1 MKGFLT
7 AVSFL
12 TILKI
17 DLKDYDNKK
26 AVYFFPMVG
35 LLIALPAYLLLKS
48 NLHFKEF
55 FTLLYLTII
64 TGALHLDGLA
74 DTADAFFSHKERE
87 KKLQI
92 MKDSRIGVMGAV
104 TLILASL
111 FKYELLKDIHPSI
124 LFFVLSYSRL
134 GAVIVMLALPY
145 ARESGTGSF
154 FKIVELKSLYS
165 FFLLIPITIFL
176 YQGLLFSIL
185 FNTVFILLC
194 IILISF
200 YKKIIGG
207 WTGDMVGAFIEF
219 SEIILLYISIEL
231 KTYC

>member
-64 TGALHLDGLA
+64 TGTLHLDGLA

-87 KKLQI
+87 KKLEI

-134 GAVIVMLALPY
+134 GAVIVMLTLPY

-154 FKIVELKSLYS
+154 FKMVELKSIYS
-165 FFLLIPITIFL
+165 FFLSIPLTIFL
-176 YQGLLFSIL
+176 YQGLLFSTL

-219 SEIILLYISIEL
+219 SEIIMLYISIEL

>member
-12 TILKI
+12 TIFKI
-17 DLKDYDNKK
+17 NLRDYDNKK

-35 LLIALPAYLLLKS
+35 FFIALPAYLLLKS

-55 FTLLYLTII
+55 FTLLYFTVI
-64 TGALHLDGLA
+64 TGGLHLDGLA
-74 DTADAFFSHKERE
+74 DTADAIFSHKGRE
-87 KKLQI
+87 KKLEI

-111 FKYELLKDIHPSI
+111 FKYEILKDIHPSI
-124 LFFVLSYSRL
+124 LFFTLSYSRL
-134 GAVIVMLALPY
+134 GAVIVMSALPY

-154 FKIVELKSLYS
+154 FKMVELKSLYS
-165 FFLLIPITIFL
+165 FFLLVPFTIFF
-176 YQGLLFSIL
+176 YESLLFSIF
-185 FNTVFILLC
+185 FNIGFILLC
-194 IILISF
+194 IIVISF
-200 YKKIIGG
+200 YKKVIGG
-207 WTGDMVGAFIEF
+207 WTGDMVGAFIEL

-231 KTYC
+231 ETYC

>member
-134 GAVIVMLALPY
+134 GAVIVMLTLPY

-154 FKIVELKSLYS
+154 FKMVELKSIYS
-165 FFLLIPITIFL
+165 FFLLIPLTIFL
-176 YQGLLFSIL
+176 YQGLLFSTL

-219 SEIILLYISIEL
+219 SEIIMLYISIEL